1 MEDWK
6 DLINLESI
14 DTTKFDKLTSMNRI
28 LENIIEQRNGHYCH
42 CLEVEDKYQLE
53 ETVEQLVA
61 EFKDKYSINEIIDFF
76 ESIEVYYLG
85 DDHQEETEIY
95 SFNMKAFISEL

>member
-1 MEDWK
+1 
-6 DLINLESI
+6 
-14 DTTKFDKLTSMNRI
+14 MNRI

-42 CLEVEDKYQLE
+42 CLEVEDLYQLE
-53 ETVEQLVA
+53 ETIAQLVG
-61 EFKDKYSINEIIDFF
+61 EFEEKYNTSEIIDFF

-95 SFNMKAFISEL
+95 SFNMNTFISEL